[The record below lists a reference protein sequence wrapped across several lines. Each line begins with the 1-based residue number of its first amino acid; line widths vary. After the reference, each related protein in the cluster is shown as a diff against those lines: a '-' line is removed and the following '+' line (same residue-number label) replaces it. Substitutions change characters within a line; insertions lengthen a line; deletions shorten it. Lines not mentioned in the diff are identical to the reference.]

1 MVFQNLPLP
10 SEICRR
16 GDVILGIT
24 WFCNRTHLSPT
35 RCTLTIK
42 FFNAMFYKKNIGD
55 KYKHLVGDKY
65 ETRKMIRAPRS
76 AARRPLSCFSPI
88 ARRRGAEKQ
97 NKSLHSSSFPPPP
110 ITSTKENLPRPPG
123 MDLWEKWKWETRR
136 AGVGEELQYSLLFPD
151 ILISVGAG

>member
-1 MVFQNLPLP
+1 
-10 SEICRR
+10 
-16 GDVILGIT
+16 
-24 WFCNRTHLSPT
+24 
-35 RCTLTIK
+35 
-42 FFNAMFYKKNIGD
+42 MFYKKNIGDKYKHLVGD

-110 ITSTKENLPRPPG
+110 ITSTKENLPGPPG